1 VLKFCDVSTMNVF
14 PIFFR
19 WSAIIIQIIIN
30 YKIVKL
36 LLIII
41 KIVEII
47 NSFEY
52 SA

>member
-1 VLKFCDVSTMNVF
+1 MNVF

-19 WSAIIIQIIIN
+19 WLAIIIQIIIN

-36 LLIII
+36 RVLLIII